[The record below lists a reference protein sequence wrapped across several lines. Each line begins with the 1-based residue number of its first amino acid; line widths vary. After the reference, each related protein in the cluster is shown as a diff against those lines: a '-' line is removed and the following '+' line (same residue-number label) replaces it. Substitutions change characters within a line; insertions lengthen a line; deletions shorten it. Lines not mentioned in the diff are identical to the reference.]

1 MIIDFSSTD
10 TVNYVEAVRS
20 YNGKKMRYAHV
31 ITFGCQ
37 QNEADSEK
45 IRSLAI
51 QMGYGLTDAPEE
63 ASLIILN
70 TCAIREH
77 AEAKALSMLGRLKEI
92 GKVRDELIIG
102 VAGCMA
108 AESHVSSKIKRDF
121 KYVNFTVEPNMLYK
135 IPELVCKAVLH
146 SERSFVYGAD
156 EGNIIEGINPVRR
169 EQHKAWVSI
178 MYGCNNFCSY
188 CIVPYVRGRE
198 RSRKPEDIIRECEE
212 LVKNGCKEITLLGQ
226 NVNSYRSNIDFAE
239 LLERIAKIDGDFII
253 RFMTSH
259 PKDASD
265 RLIDVMAKYSPKIA
279 PYFHLPL
286 QSGSDRILS
295 LMNRRY
301 TRERFLSVAR
311 MLREKIPGVAI
322 STDIIVGF
330 PGETDEDYEDT
341 VSVLEEV
348 RFDMIYAFIYSPR
361 EGTPAAKMDNKI
373 PKSVS
378 GPRLTRLLDIE
389 NKISQEINNQYLGTV
404 QRVLVDGVENNNCV
418 LTAIARTPSNKR
430 VRFEVDNGDVGYF
443 TEVKINRTGPFDL
456 FGEIIKEEK

>member
-1 MIIDFSSTD
+1 MILDFNSTEI
-10 TVNYVEAVRS
+10 TQYVDRVRK
-20 YNGKKMRYAHV
+20 YNDGVKRYAHI

-45 IRSLAI
+45 IRSLAV
-51 QMGYGLTDAPEE
+51 QMGYELTSVPEE

-92 GKVRDELIIG
+92 GKIREELIIG

-108 AESHVSSKIKRDF
+108 AEPHVAQKLKSNFR
-121 KYVNFTVEPNMLYK
+121 YVNFTVEPNMLYT
-135 IPELVCKAVLH
+135 IPKLVYDAINE
-146 SERSFVYGAD
+146 SERSFVFGKD
-156 EGNIIEGINPVRR
+156 EGNIVEGITPIRTDR
-169 EQHKAWVSI
+169 HRAWVSV

-198 RSRKPEDIIRECEE
+198 RSRASRDIILECEQ

-226 NVNSYRSNIDFAE
+226 NVNSYRSEITFAG
-239 LLERIAKIDGDFII
+239 LLEQIANIEGDFII

-265 RLIDVMAKYSPKIA
+265 ELINVMAKYTPKIA

-311 MLREKIPGVAI
+311 KIKEKIPGAAI

-330 PGETDEDYEDT
+330 PSETDSDFEDT
-341 VSVLEEV
+341 VSILKEV
-348 RFDMIYAFIYSPR
+348 EFDLIYAFIYSPR
-361 EGTPAAKMDNKI
+361 EGTPAARMSERV
-373 PKSVS
+373 PKSIS
-378 GPRLTRLLDIE
+378 GPRLTKLLDLE
-389 NKISQEINNQYLGTV
+389 GEISQNINNKYLNTT
-404 QRVLVDGVENNNCV
+404 QRVLVDGVEECDGV
-418 LTAIARTPSNKR
+418 LTAFARTPSNKR
-430 VRFEVDNGDVGYF
+430 VRFEVDNDSFGYF
-443 TEVKINRTGPFDL
+443 IDVKINRAGPFDL
-456 FGEIIKEEK
+456 FGKIVKEDN